1 VTISFTSV
9 VELSSTV
16 EEPVMV
22 RVVILIFE
30 ILIYFV
36 FQNPRLVSLAS
47 KVVPASNKH
56 GL

>member
-1 VTISFTSV
+1 MSFTSTM
-9 VELSSTV
+9 ELSSTV

-30 ILIYFV
+30 ILVYFI
-36 FQNPRLVSLAS
+36 FQSPRPISLAS

-56 GL
+56 GLQ